1 MSEGELLT
9 MLGSAAA
16 VAALVAI
23 AWLLG
28 FRTRARLA
36 SEEDAR
42 AAIQSYERGAAVAG
56 VVLDTKGLAALA
68 RLADGR
74 LALAR
79 SMGDRIAVRT
89 APARDVRV
97 RMMKAGLI
105 ATLPDIGY
113 PPLRV
118 RFDGAPPDWLK
129 TLMETGS

>member
-16 VAALVAI
+16 VAALVVI

-28 FRTRARLA
+28 FRVRARLA

-42 AAIQSYERGAAVAG
+42 AAIEACEPGAAVAG
-56 VVLDTKGLAALA
+56 VVLDTKGLSALA

-89 APARDVRV
+89 APSRNVRV

-118 RFDGAPPDWLK
+118 RIDDAPPDWLK
-129 TLMETGS
+129 TKMETGS

>member
-16 VAALVAI
+16 VAALVVI

-28 FRTRARLA
+28 FRVRARLA

-42 AAIQSYERGAAVAG
+42 AAIEAYEPGAVVAG

-68 RLADGR
+68 RLSDGR

-89 APARDVRV
+89 APSRNVRV

-118 RFDGAPPDWLK
+118 RIDDAPPDWLK
-129 TLMETGS
+129 TKMETGS